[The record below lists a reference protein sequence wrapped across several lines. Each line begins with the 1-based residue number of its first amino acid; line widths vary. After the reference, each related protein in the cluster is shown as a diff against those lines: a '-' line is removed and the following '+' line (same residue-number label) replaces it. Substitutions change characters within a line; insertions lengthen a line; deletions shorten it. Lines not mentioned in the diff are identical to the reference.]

1 MVQYFMN
8 SRGNAFVYILIAI
21 ILLAGLTYT
30 IGKSNDGADPIN
42 EMDENQAKIAASAIR
57 AYAAQAQNAMLR
69 MEQFGVSPDDIL
81 YMLPT
86 KVPDFDNPPHTEK
99 LFHPDGGGLAYKQLP
114 QGAEDKNNNPTLKNG
129 YYVGMVA
136 NIEWTP
142 STVHDVVFVA
152 YGLTEAVCQEL
163 NWQMIKSRTTPE
175 VQSSFASTIVPSEF
189 HSGSNS
195 DFLAGNC
202 PECDEKP
209 SLCVSDDGGGLSSST
224 YAFYDILVAR

>member
-1 MVQYFMN
+1 MTGPILSMKWMVI
-8 SRGNAFVYILIAI
+8 RP
-21 ILLAGLTYT
+21 
-30 IGKSNDGADPIN
+30 KSPPL
-42 EMDENQAKIAASAIR
+42 AIR

-175 VQSSFASTIVPSEF
+175 VQSSFWLQLLFRANFIAAAIAISLRGTALNVM
-189 HSGSNS
+189 
-195 DFLAGNC
+195 
-202 PECDEKP
+202 KP
-209 SLCVSDDGGGLSSST
+209 SLCVSDDGGGLSSSK